1 MLVAHSLVLHN
12 MIKNNVFLSDLIP
25 NKHNLEIVT
34 ILIMDVEYTM
44 IHGYYDRGKL
54 SSIKLA
60 NMKPMYWSV
69 CSSRKRGGY
78 KCGRGRNVNL
88 ALLENMKIQIIIN
101 PLLVVKLLYN
111 SNVRL
116 SFLYFLKLVYFS
128 NVYRIHVYINKGK
141 FVANLAS

>member
-1 MLVAHSLVLHN
+1 MLVAHPLVLHN

-34 ILIMDVEYTM
+34 ILIMDVEYTS
-44 IHGYYDRGKL
+44 IYYDRGEL

-78 KCGRGRNVNL
+78 KCGRGGNVNL
-88 ALLENMKIQIIIN
+88 ASLDENPNNNISIISSEAT
-101 PLLVVKLLYN
+101 L
-111 SNVRL
+111 
-116 SFLYFLKLVYFS
+116 
-128 NVYRIHVYINKGK
+128 
-141 FVANLAS
+141 